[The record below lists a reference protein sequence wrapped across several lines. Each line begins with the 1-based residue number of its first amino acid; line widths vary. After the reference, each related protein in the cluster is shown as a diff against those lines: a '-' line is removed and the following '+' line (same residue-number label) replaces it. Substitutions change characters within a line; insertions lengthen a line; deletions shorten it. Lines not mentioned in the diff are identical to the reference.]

1 MNKQPRL
8 PKEGTLFSED
18 KKKKLD
24 YVKNYNR
31 VRLQFYT
38 LTKWEGIRRS
48 YKKNIDGSRIL
59 TVSEFI
65 EFLEK
70 EQYK

>member
-31 VRLQFYT
+31 VKLQFYT
-38 LTKWEGIRRS
+38 LTKWDGIQRS